1 MRSKVIERLLT
12 ITLLASVGF
21 YLFSS
26 SVPFWAVFVLTGLTI
41 FSYMLLV
48 SDLGC
53 SMVFVFPSILLVN
66 FVVAGI
72 VKIEF
77 FTSIML
83 SLIATAL
90 VLTVTS
96 SGVLSIFSL
105 IFLGVYMSLAKP
117 HGTVADLLCF
127 GLLLGMWYS
136 NKSKLFKIKVV
147 LTYVLS
153 VLVIS
158 VAFSNINLV
167 PLKPIL
173 SAVPVFH
180 ENQNQKEQEAEQQIV
195 FAQRYERQ
203 QISKKSWLTDFIDK
217 VWFPSVLALFGLLLF
232 SFSVSN
238 FGLKGTLR
246 LLMLGALTFTIFV
259 CCLSLLFRFIK
270 PTGNALQ
277 ETPQFEQTT
286 QNDQQIY
293 QPLGTATVVIQ
304 DLQIKEPSV
313 NLTRVLDIVSI
324 LALSFMIVVLIYSLL
339 KTARLRTFDERK
351 AEEKIPQDVELY
363 PLEVIPEYEPT
374 ERFVLGAYWWLRRR
388 YFSEYHHLTPF
399 ELLVLSGTNEY
410 LSKMSDIYVK
420 LRYGKRRLTEQDTR
434 FFYEQLL
441 KFVAQHETKLE
452 NTTSNS

>member
-158 VAFSNINLV
+158 VAFSNINLCTSQAYLV
-167 PLKPIL
+167 
-173 SAVPVFH
+173 S
-180 ENQNQKEQEAEQQIV
+180 
-195 FAQRYERQ
+195 
-203 QISKKSWLTDFIDK
+203 SS
-217 VWFPSVLALFGLLLF
+217 
-232 SFSVSN
+232 SFS
-238 FGLKGTLR
+238 
-246 LLMLGALTFTIFV
+246 
-259 CCLSLLFRFIK
+259 
-270 PTGNALQ
+270 
-277 ETPQFEQTT
+277 
-286 QNDQQIY
+286 
-293 QPLGTATVVIQ
+293 
-304 DLQIKEPSV
+304 
-313 NLTRVLDIVSI
+313 
-324 LALSFMIVVLIYSLL
+324 
-339 KTARLRTFDERK
+339 
-351 AEEKIPQDVELY
+351 
-363 PLEVIPEYEPT
+363 
-374 ERFVLGAYWWLRRR
+374 
-388 YFSEYHHLTPF
+388 
-399 ELLVLSGTNEY
+399 
-410 LSKMSDIYVK
+410 
-420 LRYGKRRLTEQDTR
+420 
-434 FFYEQLL
+434 
-441 KFVAQHETKLE
+441 
-452 NTTSNS
+452 